1 MPVVADFTEVIRNE
15 PYDVD
20 LGDDSQTPLWSGHF
34 GTGGRHASNS
44 PGGMAFIIFEVRG
57 LSSGEVMVEIN
68 DHAVGAIA
76 PGDNSERPYTQ
87 MIAFPGHV
95 LNKNSSNKVE
105 LFAKDWSVGGG
116 DQYDDYSVSN
126 MICFFHQHA

>member
-1 MPVVADFTEVIRNE
+1 
-15 PYDVD
+15 
-20 LGDDSQTPLWSGHF
+20 
-34 GTGGRHASNS
+34 
-44 PGGMAFIIFEVRG
+44 MAFIIFEVRG